1 MHLTMSMRDPGG
13 GYLYISLFND
23 PVVILNEDREG
34 GRVEGRPAAITGPW
48 CGGRSVGRSAVPF
61 VVHGR
66 VIMKSYF
73 TTYGNYDLPPRSQV
87 RMRAGL
93 FVTRALACTPC
104 MCNTHLSPDRTYA
117 YYAFRGTRGRL

>member
-1 MHLTMSMRDPGG
+1 M
-13 GYLYISLFND
+13 YISLFND
-23 PVVILNEDREG
+23 PAVILNEDRDEG
-34 GRVEGRPAAITGPW
+34 RMEGRPAAITGPW
-48 CGGRSVGRSAVPF
+48 SVGRSAVPF

-93 FVTRALACTPC
+93 FVTRARA
-104 MCNTHLSPDRTYA
+104 RVYA
-117 YYAFRGTRGRL
+117 VHV